1 MYRFHHIEIFSIYKA
16 NAATRPTIPSPAPP
30 SIPCLL
36 VSAFAAPVNVAEVAL
51 VEDVGFNIVPV
62 PVPARWLEPMLA
74 VEIGTAELELLDPP
88 EDEPEFLLA
97 LPPSPASIDGLTISA
112 FLANSLNVVIV
123 RDLFL
128 AGLME
133 AS

>member
-1 MYRFHHIEIFSIYKA
+1 M
-16 NAATRPTIPSPAPP
+16 
-30 SIPCLL
+30 
-36 VSAFAAPVNVAEVAL
+36 NVAEVAF
-51 VEDVGFNIVPV
+51 VEDVGFIIVPV
-62 PVPARWLEPMLA
+62 PVPARWLEPVLA
-74 VEIGTAELELLDPP
+74 AETGTAELELLDPS

-112 FLANSLNVVIV
+112 FFANSLNVVIV

-133 AS
+133 AN